1 MIHIFIQSLTKLRM
15 IEYDQEMS
23 ICDGDERRLYR
34 RFVESGT
41 KTLKKENKSSEMTI
55 AHLR

>member
-1 MIHIFIQSLTKLRM
+1 MFIQSLTKLRM